1 MTFSLFSPL
10 VLACLLR
17 RMVARVVGGLD
28 RTRDAIGSG
37 AQVQREKGG
46 EEQVAGQNPA
56 AERPKGP
63 RD

>member
-17 RMVARVVGGLD
+17 RMVARVVGSLD
-28 RTRDAIGSG
+28 RMRDAIGSG

-46 EEQVAGQNPA
+46 EGASQNPA